1 MDSFVK
7 HLFVPADFIF
17 LASRQKQAPD
27 SIVFIVLLIT
37 TWIRAPTQFDR
48 SKIEKKL
55 SHKNLE
61 LFLDLPNF
69 YVALMIRIF
78 IQWKQKNM
86 KISHSYHVLWMDAWL
101 SCCNR
106 SLKLF
111 LFFVFVVWYVIS
123 TIEQARF
130 NWRLWHVLVGWFL
143 FCLIFIVAV
152 FVETLEPIHMMMNID
167 DLDISLTLV
176 CFTGTSVWMWRTFSG
191 KKREK
196 IDWFHIKWCNE
207 LTQFKIKCLDSRLRT
222 RIFLSK
228 IKTKTS
234 TPKWNTHSVC
244 LVFSIIQKVNI
255 AYGLRSHNFNTHKK
269 FHVQCQ
275 DLRKHGV
282 SDARFIWFDFVWFC
296 LFTSIFFWR

>member
-1 MDSFVK
+1 MKTKK
-7 HLFVPADFIF
+7 HENFALISCTLDGCLVELLQSIA
-17 LASRQKQAPD
+17 Q
-27 SIVFIVLLIT
+27 IVFVFCFCSLICYQYDWTSTFQLKIVACFGRLIS
-37 TWIRAPTQFDR
+37 F
-48 SKIEKKL
+48 
-55 SHKNLE
+55 
-61 LFLDLPNF
+61 LFNF
-69 YVALMIRIF
+69 YCCCFRRNTWA
-78 IQWKQKNM
+78 N
-86 KISHSYHVLWMDAWL
+86 SH
-101 SCCNR
+101 
-106 SLKLF
+106 
-111 LFFVFVVWYVIS
+111 
-123 TIEQARF
+123 
-130 NWRLWHVLVGWFL
+130 
-143 FCLIFIVAV
+143 
-152 FVETLEPIHMMMNID
+152 D

-282 SDARFIWFDFVWFC
+282 SDARFVWFDFVWFC
-296 LFTSIFFWR
+296 LFTSMFFWR